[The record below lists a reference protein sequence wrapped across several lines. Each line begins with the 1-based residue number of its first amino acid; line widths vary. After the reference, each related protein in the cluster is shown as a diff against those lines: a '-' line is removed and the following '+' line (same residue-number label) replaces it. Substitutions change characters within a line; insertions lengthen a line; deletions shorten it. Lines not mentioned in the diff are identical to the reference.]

1 MDIPGHVSPGNLS
14 RRGFS
19 RAVLRVGVASEWVTG
34 MSKETEGST
43 WWQVFPEVLPLN
55 ESEKWG
61 YSSRGALKQR
71 QTFSKMRDES
81 RTVLFKLLSQ
91 AVKRLLTVQDE
102 TSKEIEKE
110 CVWKLVIAVWHS

>member
-1 MDIPGHVSPGNLS
+1 M
-14 RRGFS
+14 
-19 RAVLRVGVASEWVTG
+19 ASEWVTG
-34 MSKETEGST
+34 MSQEAGGSN

-71 QTFSKMRDES
+71 KTFSEMRDES
-81 RTVLFKLLSQ
+81 RTVLFKLPSQ
-91 AVKRLLTVQDE
+91 AVKRLLTVQEE

-110 CVWKLVIAVWHS
+110 RVWNLVIAVWHS